1 MWELE
6 SHPSEEGTYESLLP
20 GSDRILRTI
29 TIEPL
34 LRCLLVCFL
43 DKKDLGR
50 ITHCEFRNSY
60 KKMYLT
66 LRRPKVLQKEASFKD
81 SYISRPGLKAK
92 SGHFL

>member
-6 SHPSEEGTYESLLP
+6 SHPSEEGMYESILLAVT
-20 GSDRILRTI
+20 GLRTI

-50 ITHCEFRNSY
+50 ITQCEFRNSY
-60 KKMYLT
+60 KKN
-66 LRRPKVLQKEASFKD
+66 VLDPQKTKGFTKRSKFQR
-81 SYISRPGLKAK
+81 IL
-92 SGHFL
+92 HF